1 MATQP
6 TTARG
11 ESTRRRI
18 LDVAARHF
26 LERGFT
32 GTSLNEVI
40 RDSEITKGGFYF
52 HFSSKADLA
61 VEALELVRTEWRGEV
76 LATAGYHP
84 RAVAQLAAL
93 FRAAAAG
100 KRTAPA
106 GTAIG
111 RLCEELARQP
121 EVAERVRPLEPWFE
135 SPAEALRRAVSR
147 GPSGRRRG
155 AVGRLHAPGPARS
168 THRRSYRIDL
178 ERTQFARSEAPEE
191 RQDPRRRDRPEDPSP
206 SGIGHRTPSEPR

>member
-6 TTARG
+6 TTDRG

-18 LDVAARHF
+18 LEVAARHF

-76 LATAGYHP
+76 LAAAGYHP

-93 FRAAAAG
+93 VRAAAAG

-121 EVAERVRPLEPWFE
+121 EVAERVRPFDAWFDLT
-135 SPAEALRRAVSR
+135 AELFRRAQSEGDMDPSVDPQAAAHYAVCAFLGIDQVADVS
-147 GPSGRRRG
+147 GDPSLVERLAEQYLTFTFA
-155 AVGRLHAPGPARS
+155 AVGITVPVPA
-168 THRRSYRIDL
+168 IDS
-178 ERTQFARSEAPEE
+178 A
-191 RQDPRRRDRPEDPSP
+191 
-206 SGIGHRTPSEPR
+206 